1 MERTITKRT
10 VHNGRNFSFRS
21 DVVELRD
28 GRRTFRDVVDHPGSV
43 AIIPILPNG
52 GIALVYQYRYAA
64 GRHILELPA
73 GTLDDG
79 EEPEECARR
88 ELREETGYEA
98 SELRELL
105 RCFVSPGYSSEL
117 VHFFIAEDLKMV
129 GTRMEEDEDISV
141 VRLEREDVIKMI
153 EENQIE
159 DAKTIIGLRY
169 YLGH

>member
-1 MERTITKRT
+1 MERTIIKRT

-43 AIIPILPNG
+43 AIIPILSNG
-52 GIALVYQYRYAA
+52 GITLVYQYRYAA

-79 EEPEECARR
+79 EEPRECARR

-141 VRLEREDVIKMI
+141 VRLEREDAIKMI
-153 EENQIE
+153 AENRIE
-159 DAKTIIGLRY
+159 DAKTIIGLCY